1 MLSDKPYYI
10 ICGFLESIG
19 YKRCG
24 FYQLTDTSN
33 DITYGYTMYQKIY
46 RIGDN
51 CRIPFQINLKKS
63 SDKDLLVF
71 SFMLLVGE
79 NTFNFSI
86 QNPSIDAIDA
96 LKQRIIEAERYTI
109 SKCYFNELLKQIH

>member
-1 MLSDKPYYI
+1 MFTDKPYYAI
-10 ICGFLESIG
+10 TQFIESIG
-19 YKRCG
+19 YHRCG
-24 FYQLTDTSN
+24 YYQLTDN
-33 DITYGYTMYQKIY
+33 LNNITDGYTMYQKIY

-51 CRIPFQINLKKS
+51 CRIPFQINLKEN
-63 SDKDLLVF
+63 SDKDLLAF

-96 LKQRIIEAERYTI
+96 LKQRIIEAERDTI
-109 SKCYFNELLKQIH
+109 SKCYFDELLKQI